1 MKVKA
6 SELIELIKSKMDND
20 DPEIE
25 FQSYE
30 WRDDLEFEE
39 YLGRYF
45 DEIKRKN
52 KKIIIRISR

>member
-1 MKVKA
+1 MKV
-6 SELIELIKSKMDND
+6 SEFIEILQKKTGED

-30 WRDDLEFEE
+30 WRDDLEYTE
-39 YLGRYF
+39 YLQRDF
-45 DEIKRKN
+45 DEIIKKN